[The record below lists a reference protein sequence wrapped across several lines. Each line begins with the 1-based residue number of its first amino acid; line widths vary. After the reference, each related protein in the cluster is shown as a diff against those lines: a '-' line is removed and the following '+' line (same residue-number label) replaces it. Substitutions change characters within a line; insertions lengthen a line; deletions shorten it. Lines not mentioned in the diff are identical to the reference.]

1 MSDTAPT
8 GGIRTPRQCHSGR
21 RATGS
26 FALLV
31 ATCVDEAQHAG
42 TCLAASN
49 RVPVGETAGRG
60 RFAARAAGRCT
71 LERATG
77 AERAGAGRASD
88 VVVPGGGAIRL
99 GGCWLLPPDRAAG
112 GLAGDAGEHTGTAPT
127 PHAATHAGAGRDAA
141 HPGRCRPQ
149 LRRASRLRGVG
160 TDRQEQALP
169 RHAGPAHAYALAVSG
184 EGIPAGRPRIRYETP
199 DGQVDRHR
207 PLEERETWRCPGR
220 PAPRTSARGVACGSG
235 RAAGMIPADGR
246 AGQVAGGRAADAG
259 MVPPAPAQRGLAA
272 RAEGGLQGGASGI
285 GRRSASSGRWR
296 PTR

>member
-8 GGIRTPRQCHSGR
+8 GGIRTPRQCHPGR
-21 RATGS
+21 RATAS
-26 FALLV
+26 CALLV
-31 ATCVDEAQHAG
+31 ATCADEAQHAG

-99 GGCWLLPPDRAAG
+99 GGCWLLLPDRSAA
-112 GLAGDAGEHTGTAPT
+112 GLAGDAGEHPGTAPAA
-127 PHAATHAGAGRDAA
+127 HAATHAGAGRDAA

-169 RHAGPAHAYALAVSG
+169 RHAGPAHACGAGGQRGGHPAGAAAHPVRG
-184 EGIPAGRPRIRYETP
+184 AGRAGRPA
-199 DGQVDRHR
+199 Q
-207 PLEERETWRCPGR
+207 
-220 PAPRTSARGVACGSG
+220 AARGAQDLPL
-235 RAAGMIPADGR
+235 AAGLWRRRWTGC
-246 AGQVAGGRAADAG
+246 
-259 MVPPAPAQRGLAA
+259 A
-272 RAEGGLQGGASGI
+272 RC
-285 GRRSASSGRWR
+285 R
-296 PTR
+296 